1 VKTRVS
7 ERVFAAPDDLRLF
20 ARVFGEARANRVPVV
35 CIPGLTRNSRDFE
48 VIAPALADERLAV
61 AVDLRGR
68 GQSSYD
74 ATGASYWVDVYASD
88 VLTVMDE
95 LEVARACLFGESL
108 GGIVS
113 LRIHALAADRVAG
126 VILSDIGPDLAP
138 EGVARI
144 FSYAGKLPP
153 VTSWPAAVDQAK
165 FVSEAA
171 APGLSEDEWLA
182 ITHRRYRAHNDG
194 TIAPD
199 HDPGIVTAT
208 VPVQT
213 AEDRWRDFDALD
225 DTPTLVIR
233 GALSDVLASATVT
246 QMQQRHPGLAVLEV
260 PDRGHCPLPHEP
272 ACLAAIAGFVC
283 ALDAD

>member
-1 VKTRVS
+1 VNDRV
-7 ERVFAAPDDLRLF
+7 VTAPDGLELF
-20 ARVFGEARANRVPVV
+20 VRVFGELRADRVPVV

-48 VIAPALADERLAV
+48 VIAPALADERLVV

-68 GQSSYD
+68 GRSGYD
-74 ATGASYWVDVYASD
+74 PTGASYWVDVYASD
-88 VLTVMDE
+88 VLSVMDE
-95 LEVARACLFGESL
+95 LDVTRACLYGESL

-113 LRIHALAADRVAG
+113 LRIDALTPDRVAG

-171 APGLSEDEWLA
+171 APGLSDDEWLA
-182 ITHRRYRAHNDG
+182 IAHRRYREHADG
-194 TIAPD
+194 TIALD
-199 HDPGIVTAT
+199 HDPGIVTAS

-213 AEDRWRDFDALD
+213 PQDRWRDFDALGT
-225 DTPTLVIR
+225 TPTLVIR
-233 GALSDVLASATVT
+233 GALSDVLAPATVAE
-246 QMQQRHPGLAVLEV
+246 MRERHRDLAVLEV
-260 PDRGHCPLPHEP
+260 SDRGHCPLPHESE
-272 ACLAAIAGFVC
+272 CLTAIANFSR
-283 ALDAD
+283 ALHAD